1 MSPLRRSPAA
11 GCFLSLIALST
22 VSRAAAQGTP
32 KAEDLLARQLAQV
45 ERATAVYRDVEAARR
60 GGYAKPRFGMDAP
73 LMGEHWVNRELLAG
87 QVDLARPA
95 VLQYVVVGD
104 RRVLV
109 GVTYGHWQ
117 APGAAMPEGFA
128 GHDDHWHTHDLESMV
143 RRFAERR
150 SGLVRWAANQ
160 SVDAGR
166 WRGPDG
172 RTELAM
178 LHVWLYSENPEGIF
192 SNYNPSLPYLRAGL
206 PVTWARSGERAAAR
220 GIELLRPESCGDAV
234 RRFAWVVR
242 ADRSQRETLSR
253 SCGEAADDI
262 RQARTRGLAS
272 DSLNLAAASA
282 WRTLAQEALA
292 ALTPDQRATAGNL
305 GASGMGRE
313 SHEH

>member
-1 MSPLRRSPAA
+1 MSPLRRSSSAA
-11 GCFLSLIALST
+11 CLLSLIALSA
-22 VSRAAAQGTP
+22 VPRAAAQGIPT
-32 KAEDLLARQLAQV
+32 ATDLLARQLAEV
-45 ERATAVYRDVEAARR
+45 ERVTAVYRDVEAARR
-60 GGYAKPRFGMDAP
+60 DGYVRPRFGMDAP

-87 QVDLARPA
+87 DVDLARPA

-104 RRVLV
+104 GRVLV

-117 APGAAMPEGFA
+117 VPGAPMPEGFA

-150 SGLVRWAANQ
+150 PGLVRWAANQ

-206 PVTWARSGERAAAR
+206 PATWARAGGHAAAR
-220 GIELLRPESCGDAV
+220 GIELLRPESCRDAL

-253 SCGEAADDI
+253 SCGDAAGDI
-262 RQARTRGLAS
+262 RQARLRGLAS

-292 ALTPDQRATAGNL
+292 ALTPDQRAAAGNL
-305 GASGMGRE
+305 GEPGMGRE
-313 SHEH
+313 AHEH

>member
-1 MSPLRRSPAA
+1 MPPLGRSFTAA
-11 GCFLSLIALST
+11 GLLSLLAFSA
-22 VSRAAAQGTP
+22 VPRAAAQDSPT
-32 KAEDLLARQLAQV
+32 ANDLLAGQLAEV
-45 ERATAVYRDVEAARR
+45 ERATAVYRDVEVARR
-60 GGYAKPRFGMDAP
+60 DGYAKPRFGMDAP

-87 QVDLARPA
+87 KVDLARPA
-95 VLQYVVVGD
+95 VLQYAVVGD

-117 APGAAMPEGFA
+117 VPGAPMPEGFA
-128 GHDDHWHTHDLESMV
+128 GPDDRWHTHDLESMV

-178 LHVWLYSENPEGIF
+178 LHVWLYSKNPEGIF

-206 PVTWARSGERAAAR
+206 PASWARAGEHATAR
-220 GIELLRPESCGDAV
+220 GIELLRPESCRNAV

-253 SCGEAADDI
+253 RCGEAAGDI
-262 RQARTRGLAS
+262 QQARTRGLAG
-272 DSLNLAAASA
+272 DSLNVAAASV
-282 WRTLAQEALA
+282 WRRLAQEALA
-292 ALTPDQRATAGNL
+292 TLSPNQRATAGTL
-305 GASGMGRE
+305 SESGMGRE